1 MADGNTRR
9 THHRAGVMAG
19 GTPTSSRGGKTERK
33 TLAKP
38 SAGGV
43 RVVLELNQREQT
55 VGAGLLGLTVCLTAR
70 RLTALA
76 GDDQRRRWCAA
87 RLY

>member
-9 THHRAGVMAG
+9 THHRAGIMRRHTDIEQG
-19 GTPTSSRGGKTERK
+19 GRKTERK

-43 RVVLELNQREQT
+43 RVERELNQREQT
-55 VGAGLLGLTVCLTAR
+55 VGAGLLGLTVCLR
-70 RLTALA
+70 D
-76 GDDQRRRWCAA
+76 G
-87 RLY
+87 